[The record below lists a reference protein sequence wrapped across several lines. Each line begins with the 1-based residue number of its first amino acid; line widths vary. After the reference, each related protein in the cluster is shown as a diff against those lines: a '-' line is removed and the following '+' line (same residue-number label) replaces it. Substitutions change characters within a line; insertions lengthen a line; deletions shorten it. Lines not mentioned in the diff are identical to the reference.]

1 MQSSTAPADAS
12 APASTRKSAVL
23 AVMCLALAV
32 VVGMLASLLV
42 AVPDMARDLRATEAE
57 LQWIMN
63 AYGVSFAG
71 LLLLGGALGDRYG
84 RKGVLLTGLAV
95 FALASG
101 AVLWTDDVDLVIG
114 LRGLA
119 GIGAALVMPMT
130 LSIVTNVYPPEERG
144 RAVGIW
150 SGVSFGSALLAVLLA
165 GALLEAYSW
174 RSVFLVN
181 AMLGALALVAAVVL
195 APTSRSARSGPL
207 DVAGAVLSVVGV
219 GALVFGIVEGPELGW
234 SDGVVLTA
242 FSVGAAG
249 LSAFVLWE
257 ARSAHP
263 LLDVKIF
270 RLRGVAAGS
279 LVITAESL
287 AMFGFFFLGLQ
298 YLQQILGYSPLQS
311 GLALVTMAVGAM
323 VFSPVAPGFARR
335 YGMRAVV
342 GLGMALIAAGL
353 GLLAATTDGGGLG
366 PFLTA
371 TSLLGAGIA
380 FAATPATEAIVAA
393 LPPAKQGVASAL
405 NDLTRELGGVLGI
418 AVLGSVF
425 NTTYRSETG
434 EAVGGL
440 PDEAADAARDSLAGA
455 LRVASELDGR
465 PGAQLA
471 DAAREAFNSGM
482 TNALLGGIA
491 VVLLGAAAAVA
502 LMPRRAR
509 RRSDASGVKDPRA
522 TSR

>member
-1 MQSSTAPADAS
+1 MQPSTAPPDLS
-12 APASTRKSAVL
+12 APDSTRRSAVL

-42 AVPDMARDLRATEAE
+42 AVPDMARDLRATESQ

-63 AYGVSFAG
+63 AYGVTFAG
-71 LLLLGGALGDRYG
+71 LLLLGGALGDRWG
-84 RKGVLLTGLAV
+84 RKGVLLAGLAV

-101 AVLWTDDVDLVIG
+101 AVLWTNDVHLVIG

-130 LSIVTNVYPPEERG
+130 LSIITTVYPPEERG

-174 RSVFLVN
+174 RSVFLAN
-181 AMLGALALVAAVVL
+181 AVLGALALVAAAVL
-195 APTSRSARSGPL
+195 APTSRSAAATPL
-207 DVAGAVLSVVGV
+207 DAVGALLSVVGV

-234 SDGVVLTA
+234 SDGAVLA
-242 FSVGAAG
+242 GFSAGAVG
-249 LSAFVLWE
+249 LIAFVLWE
-257 ARSAHP
+257 LRSAHP

-287 AMFGFFFLGLQ
+287 AMLGFFFLGLQ

-323 VFSPVAPGFARR
+323 VFSLVAPGFARR
-335 YGMRAVV
+335 YGMRAVM
-342 GLGMALIAAGL
+342 GLGMLLIAAGL
-353 GLLAATTDGGGLG
+353 GLLAVTTDGGGLW
-366 PFLTA
+366 PFLAGTGV
-371 TSLLGAGIA
+371 LGAGIA

-393 LPPAKQGVASAL
+393 LPPAEQGVASAL

-418 AVLGSVF
+418 ALLGSVF
-425 NTTYRSETG
+425 NTTYRSSTED
-434 EAVGGL
+434 AVGGM

-455 LRVASELDGR
+455 LRVASEVGGR
-465 PGAQLA
+465 PGAHLA
-471 DAAREAFNSGM
+471 EAAREAFNSGM

-491 VVLLGAAAAVA
+491 VVVLGAVAAVA
-502 LMPRRAR
+502 LLPRQAR
-509 RRSDASGVKDPRA
+509 PRSRGSGAKDPQD
-522 TSR
+522 TSP